1 MPCDSRQLTQA
12 QLEAGFQ
19 NQRTGVQKAIR
30 PFSGEATP
38 ESLADY
44 LNKEVFPVLQQ
55 ARAKLNEVFLQVVDN
70 APSGNPLAFYFSDET
85 GAADP
90 TAGRIRLDAAT
101 QNTATTMRVSQENGR
116 LVDVAPWL
124 DVMAGGATSPLGTI
138 TLFDA
143 INPGRFIRWDL
154 DTMTDQGA
162 YWDLGITV
170 IESSHANPFVDGE
183 GVVISFIP
191 GVSAAGSTV
200 PVGSLSPVAAET
212 FIGNFTA
219 APAAPTARAGSD
231 IAGAGLTYTA
241 GGTLAVGAGTGIAT
255 AADAIS
261 VDATLAEIL
270 ANGNTT
276 DANDIHIST
285 GQQVIFDVGG
295 DALGDIQSLGTL
307 QVRAASTV
315 DMRAAT
321 GNFGLT
327 AVAGQFNMSG
337 TTQLN
342 FTASAATGFIRF
354 ITNGTSRLIIAG
366 DGSWQLA
373 GDDGTTGELLQSQGA
388 TSPPIWGT
396 AVTASYTDGSVTLP
410 KIATQAA
417 GTVLANVTA
426 GPASPTAHALSTLAG
441 SGLTYTNVTGVM
453 DVDDVALTALA
464 DQADDTFLANISG
477 GAAPPT
483 AVALTTLAG
492 AGLTGGA
499 NAVLAV
505 GAGDGIDVNADDVAV
520 DVTDIIDNVTI
531 TEVATNNIQR
541 AALTGFAAASAG
553 SNATTSAE
561 PIVTYS
567 ASANMSAERVLTSG
581 TNTTV
586 DTSVANQIRIN
597 VASSTDLLPTSGA
610 HQGDTLAFN
619 GAAWQVLTEILR
631 DEFVGADYLSADA
644 MISEWVWVLSD
655 SAECTV
661 EPTEGAPGHP
671 GVVRFITTAT
681 APGPCWMSPSLDVI
695 VADRNAGQIDF
706 ADVAWLRAVCR
717 IADVAGTTD
726 ELSSATYGI
735 GLVSTADS
743 TELDT
748 TTPNMGGTGLAFI
761 KNLSQTDWRCR
772 RETAAATAN
781 LSTGLIA
788 VVGDWVELFAVNLGG
803 GSWEVF
809 ANGVSSG
816 NITGVATSGMV
827 FPCVWIDDDDVTA
840 ADRKAIDVDLFEI
853 GVLISGNR
861 FT

>member
-1 MPCDSRQLTQA
+1 MVCNDRQLTQA

-85 GAADP
+85 ANADP

-170 IESSHANPFVDGE
+170 IESSHDNPFVDGE

-200 PVGSLSPVAAET
+200 PVTSLSPVAAET

-231 IAGAGLTYTA
+231 IAGTGLAYAA
-241 GGTLAVGAGTGIAT
+241 GGTL
-255 AADAIS
+255 S

-276 DANDIHIST
+276 DANDIHVST
-285 GQQVIFDVGG
+285 GQQLIFDVGG
-295 DALGDIQSLGTL
+295 DALGDIQSLGVL
-307 QVRAASTV
+307 NVRTASTV

-321 GNFGLT
+321 GNFGLS
-327 AVAGQFNMSG
+327 ASAGNFNMSG
-337 TTQLN
+337 TNQLN
-342 FTASAATGFIRF
+342 FTASAASGFIRF
-354 ITNGTSRLIIAG
+354 TTNGTARLIIAG

-426 GPASPTAHALSTLAG
+426 GAASPTAHALSTLAG
-441 SGLTYTNVTGVM
+441 SGLTYTNVTGVI

-567 ASANMSAERVLTSG
+567 ASANMSAERVTTSS
-581 TNTTV
+581 TSITV
-586 DTSVANQIRIN
+586 STSVASQIEFQRAALTGD
-597 VASSTDLLPTSGA
+597 VTASANSNATTIANDAVTNAKAANMAQDTIKGRASGAGTGDPTDLTATQVVDILETTIEGRSFSFTADQAFLARTTLNEEVLIGGLSSNSTNGQINDLDVSG
-610 HQGDTLAFN
+610 LA
-619 GAAWQVLTEILR
+619 
-631 DEFVGADYLSADA
+631 
-644 MISEWVWVLSD
+644 
-655 SAECTV
+655 
-661 EPTEGAPGHP
+661 
-671 GVVRFITTAT
+671 VVRF
-681 APGPCWMSPSLDVI
+681 
-695 VADRNAGQIDF
+695 
-706 ADVAWLRAVCR
+706 
-717 IADVAGTTD
+717 
-726 ELSSATYGI
+726 
-735 GLVSTADS
+735 
-743 TELDT
+743 
-748 TTPNMGGTGLAFI
+748 
-761 KNLSQTDWRCR
+761 
-772 RETAAATAN
+772 
-781 LSTGLIA
+781 
-788 VVGDWVELFAVNLGG
+788 
-803 GSWEVF
+803 
-809 ANGVSSG
+809 
-816 NITGVATSGMV
+816 
-827 FPCVWIDDDDVTA
+827 TA
-840 ADRKAIDVDLFEI
+840 ADLLTGMDAGGSRQLMLLLNANSTDD
-853 GVLISGNR
+853 VLIGIEHASSVAANR
-861 FT
+861 FAGAGTSRALKPGEMAIAFYDDTSSRWFMTIRDDIAL

>member
-1 MPCDSRQLTQA
+1 MVCNDRQLTQA

-170 IESSHANPFVDGE
+170 IESSHASPFVDGE

-191 GVSAAGSTV
+191 GVSSAGSTV
-200 PVGSLSPVAAET
+200 PVTSLSPVAAET

-219 APAAPTARAGSD
+219 APAAPTARAGSS
-231 IAGAGLTYTA
+231 IAGTGLAYAA
-241 GGTLAVGAGTGIAT
+241 GGTL
-255 AADAIS
+255 S

-276 DANDIHIST
+276 GANDIHVSALR
-285 GQQVIFDVGG
+285 QLVFDSPGAG
-295 DALGDIQSLGTL
+295 LGDIQSLGIL
-307 QVRAASTV
+307 NVRTASTM
-315 DMRAAT
+315 DFTAAT
-321 GNFGLT
+321 GNVGFVAT
-327 AVAGQFNMSG
+327 AGNFNMSG
-337 TTQLN
+337 SSQIAMTV
-342 FTASAATGFIRF
+342 ASAAGFVRMAVGGVNRFWFTGTGAFAIGAAADR
-354 ITNGTSRLIIAG
+354 GTV
-366 DGSWQLA
+366 
-373 GDDGTTGELLQSQGA
+373 GELFISQGN
-388 TSPPIWGT
+388 TTPIWGQ
-396 AVTASYTDGSVTLP
+396 AVTDSYTDGSVTLP

-426 GPASPTAHALSTLAG
+426 GVASPTAHALSTLAG

-520 DVTDIIDNVTI
+520 DVTDIIDNVSI

-541 AALTGFAAASAG
+541 AALTGAITASAG
-553 SNATTSAE
+553 SNATLFDSG
-561 PIVTYS
+561 
-567 ASANMSAERVLTSG
+567 ASGAGLTGGGTAILAVGAGTGITVNANDVAVDADVGRHIIADADGVAFRKTKRRHFWYEEFDQCNMPGIASPATVLSG
-581 TNTTV
+581 TESFLQLSTTNWFV
-586 DTSVANQIRIN
+586 EAQSNSGSIQPLVGI
-597 VASSTDLLPTSGA
+597 AS
-610 HQGDTLAFN
+610 
-619 GAAWQVLTEILR
+619 
-631 DEFVGADYLSADA
+631 
-644 MISEWVWVLSD
+644 
-655 SAECTV
+655 
-661 EPTEGAPGHP
+661 HP
-671 GVVRFITTAT
+671 GIVRLSTGTT
-681 APGPCWMSPSLDVI
+681 SLDGI
-695 VADRNAGQIDF
+695 TLYRGVAGEMG
-706 ADVAWLRAVCR
+706 
-717 IADVAGTTD
+717 AGTTLFNQIYSAEFIVRCPTVTTVGFTLGFTD
-726 ELSSATYGI
+726 GLSHGTNSINFAF
-735 GLVSTADS
+735 
-743 TELDT
+743 DT
-748 TTPNMGGTGLAFI
+748 TTHGTTMFTWTSEGGTDTT
-761 KNLSQTDWRCR
+761 TDTGVTISANTWNVYSILQESSGTVDFYIDDVLETTHTTNVPDAETGDLGIRLFTR
-772 RETAAATAN
+772 TAAART
-781 LSTGLIA
+781 L
-788 VVGDWVELFAVNLGG
+788 
-803 GSWEVF
+803 
-809 ANGVSSG
+809 
-816 NITGVATSGMV
+816 
-827 FPCVWIDDDDVTA
+827 
-840 ADRKAIDVDLFEI
+840 DVDYVSFES
-853 GVLISGNR
+853 LELTARIS
-861 FT
+861 